1 MNSSDNRN
9 FTSNSKNKK
18 KRDDNNNKE
27 KLYTFTGK
35 VLELLPDAKFRV
47 QLDIDPSRI
56 IIAYNSG
63 KMRKNRIRI
72 IVGDRVSVEMAPY
85 DKMQGRVVLRLGG
98 RNTPI
103 NTDEVASAGEAAN

>member
-1 MNSSDNRN
+1 MNEFSGKNR
-9 FTSNSKNKK
+9 K
-18 KRDDNNNKE
+18 KRDNGSNKE

-47 QLDIDPSRI
+47 QLDADKDRI
-56 IIAYNSG
+56 IIAYTSG

-85 DKMQGRVVLRLGG
+85 DKTQGRVVLRLGNKPG
-98 RNTPI
+98 AMPEELGAETA
-103 NTDEVASAGEAAN
+103 VSS